1 MSSVSLIDGHID
13 GEDKKPLTDNSKE
26 VKEKVVILSLQP
38 KWCELVASGRKTVEV
53 RKSKPKL
60 ELPFKV
66 FIYQTKQSWVYN
78 VYNEIADWQRKI
90 IGEFVCDEIYNIG
103 YSPYNH
109 GEFISDTDNLY
120 EKSCLDIEKMF
131 DYLSKGYGYGWHISN
146 LKIYDE
152 PKELGEFKK
161 VNRNCGY
168 SDLGFAIPECNSCRE
183 KQCFIQ
189 RAPQSWCYAIKLPK

>member
-1 MSSVSLIDGHID
+1 MCSVSLIDGHID

-78 VYNEIADWQRKI
+78 VYNEIADSQGKI
-90 IGEFVCDEIYNIG
+90 IGEFLCAGFDEFTPTRIG
-103 YSPYNH
+103 
-109 GEFISDTDNLY
+109 ISFKRFSALY
-120 EKSCLDIEKMF
+120 ETCLTLREILQYANGKKVF
-131 DYLSKGYGYGWHISN
+131 GWQISN
-146 LKIYDE
+146 LKIYDK
-152 PKELGEFKK
+152 PKELSDFKK
-161 VNRNCGY
+161 LNRNCYY
-168 SDLGFAIPECNSCRE
+168 SDLGFAIPECDSCRE

>member
-90 IGEFVCDEIYNIG
+90 RGEFVCDEIYNIG

-109 GEFISDTDNLY
+109 GEFISDTDNL
-120 EKSCLDIEKMF
+120 
-131 DYLSKGYGYGWHISN
+131 
-146 LKIYDE
+146 
-152 PKELGEFKK
+152 
-161 VNRNCGY
+161 
-168 SDLGFAIPECNSCRE
+168 
-183 KQCFIQ
+183 
-189 RAPQSWCYAIKLPK
+189 

>member
-60 ELPFKV
+60 EIPFKV

-152 PKELGEFKK
+152 PKDLGEFKK

-168 SDLGFAIPECNSCRE
+168 SDLGFAIPECDGCRE

-189 RAPQSWCYAIKLPK
+189 RAPQSWCYAIEFHE